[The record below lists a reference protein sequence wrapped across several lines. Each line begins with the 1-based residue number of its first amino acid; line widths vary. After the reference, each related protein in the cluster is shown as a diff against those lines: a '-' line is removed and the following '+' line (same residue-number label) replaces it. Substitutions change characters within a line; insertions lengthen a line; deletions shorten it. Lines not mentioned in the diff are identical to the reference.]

1 MSQSG
6 RRRVYRTAQ
15 ETPPPAGSVRA
26 LDVTDEAV
34 EVRAVEL
41 GDGAVVLVHP
51 PRPEVEV
58 DVRDTVLDR
67 RPERPAVLRHEP
79 PQAGPGDLVHQV
91 LAVVVA
97 DKLVELREREARL
110 APDVAEL

>member
-34 EVRAVEL
+34 EVGAVEL
-41 GDGAVVLVHP
+41 ADGAVVLVHP

-58 DVRDTVLDR
+58 DVRDAVLDR
-67 RPERPAVLRHEP
+67 RPERPAVLRHEAP
-79 PQAGPGDLVHQV
+79 EAGPRDLVGEV

-97 DKLVELREREARL
+97 HELVELAEREVRL
-110 APDVAEL
+110 APD